1 MSGRG
6 ILDADMATVG
16 GWLRDGWRW
25 WIDELAALVPD
36 RWRRG
41 ATGPR
46 LGFDGARLD
55 PAGLAAL
62 GRARAAAIVLDRD
75 ICLVREIERPAM
87 SARDAARMVALEAD
101 RLMPLGAG
109 AMVVAG
115 RIVSREGAAI
125 RIAVA
130 GLPRAKADR
139 LALALAEAGV
149 APTAVLLPAPQPSSG
164 GTIDFLPAL
173 REIGLFARQDGARRF
188 WWAAVAFLF
197 AINLAL
203 LVWRDVQRTDAL
215 QALVDGQRPA
225 VAASRAIAGRLAGA
239 ERIAA
244 AVRQRRA
251 TRDPLVLLDRI
262 AAALPPGAW
271 VQRLAWDGSALR
283 LAGYRPRDANIV
295 AVLRGQPG
303 FRRVRSAA
311 GDVTASLPS
320 GQPFEIAAETGPTE
334 APR

>member
-25 WIDELAALVPD
+25 WIDELAAMVPD

-41 ATGPR
+41 AAGPR
-46 LGFDGARLD
+46 LGFDGAQLD
-55 PAGLAAL
+55 PAALAAL
-62 GRARAAAIVLDRD
+62 GRGRAAAIVLDRD
-75 ICLVREIERPAM
+75 VCLVREIERPAM
-87 SARDAARMVALEAD
+87 SARDAARMVMLEAD
-101 RLMPLGAG
+101 RLMPLGTG

-130 GLPRAKADR
+130 GLPRMKADR
-139 LALALAEAGV
+139 LAAALADAGI
-149 APTAVLLPAPQPSSG
+149 APTAVLLPFEPSPG
-164 GTIDFLPAL
+164 GAIDFLPAL
-173 REIGLFARQDGARRF
+173 RAVGLFARQDGARRF
-188 WWAAVAFLF
+188 WWTAVAFLF

-295 AVLRGQPG
+295 AALRRQPG

-320 GQPFEIAAETGPTE
+320 GQPFEIAAETGPAE